1 MKLFSAYLMRPLLL
15 LSTPLCLSSCG
26 LIDRDSAWFGGER
39 GLFADEGGYQAA
51 QVIPDM
57 RIPAELDSYTIDQL
71 FVIPEPY
78 SADAVAFEEI
88 PRPRPIEERRRE
100 GVIIQSLSGVRW
112 ILIDA
117 TPGQVWPLIRDYW
130 TELQIALDYENP
142 SAGILET

>member
-78 SADAVAFEEI
+78 SA
-88 PRPRPIEERRRE
+88 ERKPSKKSRCPDPSRSVVVKVSSFKACLVCA
-100 GVIIQSLSGVRW
+100 GFSLTRLPDKYGR
-112 ILIDA
+112 
-117 TPGQVWPLIRDYW
+117 
-130 TELQIALDYENP
+130 
-142 SAGILET
+142 

>member
-26 LIDRDSAWFGGER
+26 LIDRDSTWFGGER

-78 SADAVAFEEI
+78 SAEAEAFEEI
-88 PRPRPIEERRRE
+88 RCQTHR
-100 GVIIQSLSGVRW
+100 GASS
-112 ILIDA
+112 
-117 TPGQVWPLIRDYW
+117 
-130 TELQIALDYENP
+130 
-142 SAGILET
+142 

>member
-39 GLFADEGGYQAA
+39 GLLADEGGYQAA

-71 FVIPEPY
+71 YVIPEPY
-78 SADAVAFEEI
+78 SADAEAFEEI
-88 PRPRPIEERRRE
+88 PLPRPIEERRRE
-100 GVIIQSLSGVRW
+100 GVVIQSLSGVRW

-117 TPGQVWPLIRDYW
+117 TPGRC
-130 TELQIALDYENP
+130 
-142 SAGILET
+142 GH